1 MISKEKIHDYTDIYV
16 ESYMRA
22 LERVHNPD
30 LAIQT
35 AMGIVT
41 VLRTLDQQQEERQQQ
56 ENAMNPLTA
65 SLFTALYGD
74 EAPFF
79 AGMYANKKS
88 EEEDDDGC

>member
-56 ENAMNPLTA
+56 ENAMNPLTS
-65 SLFTALYGD
+65 SLLTALYGD

-79 AGMYANKKS
+79 AGMYANKKIRR
-88 EEEDDDGC
+88 GG

>member
-16 ESYMRA
+16 ESYTRV

-41 VLRTLDQQQEERQQQ
+41 VVRTLDQQQEERQQQ
-56 ENAMNPLTA
+56 ENAMNPLTT

-74 EAPFF
+74 EAPLF

-88 EEEDDDGC
+88 EGEDEDGC